1 MKAKSII
8 TAIVLAVLGIARVQA
23 QDVAVKTDLLKD
35 VVLTPT
41 IGVEFGLAPKWTFE
55 VSGSLNAWP
64 VNDHYWKQWMVMPE
78 ARYWFCQ
85 RFAGHFVG
93 AHVLGGQYNFGNLH
107 NNIKF
112 LGTDFSKLTDERHQ
126 GWMVGAGIAYGY
138 DWILSRHWNLEAE
151 IGFGWVYTRY
161 DVYPWSTRHLRLQN
175 PLAQATQLRR
185 SHQGCHQLSLHL
197 LRQHYIADQYETT

>member
-93 AHVLGGQYNFGNLH
+93 VHVLGGQYNFGNLH

-161 DVYPWSTRHLRLQN
+161 DVYPCATCGSKTRSRKPHNYVGPTKAAINLVY
-175 PLAQATQLRR
+175 TF
-185 SHQGCHQLSLHL
+185 
-197 LRQHYIADQYETT
+197 

>member
-161 DVYPWSTRHLRLQN
+161 DVYPC
-175 PLAQATQLRR
+175 ATC
-185 SHQGCHQLSLHL
+185 G
-197 LRQHYIADQYETT
+197 

>member
-8 TAIVLAVLGIARVQA
+8 TAIVLAVLGIARVHA

-161 DVYPWSTRHLRLQN
+161 DVYPCATCGSKTRSRKPHNYVGPTKAAINLVY
-175 PLAQATQLRR
+175 TF
-185 SHQGCHQLSLHL
+185 
-197 LRQHYIADQYETT
+197 

>member
-85 RFAGHFVG
+85 RFAGHLVG

-161 DVYPWSTRHLRLQN
+161 DVYPCATCGSKTRSRKPHNYVGPTKAAINLVY
-175 PLAQATQLRR
+175 TF
-185 SHQGCHQLSLHL
+185 
-197 LRQHYIADQYETT
+197 

>member
-161 DVYPWSTRHLRLQN
+161 DVYPCATCGSKTRSRKPHNYVGPTKAAINLV
-175 PLAQATQLRR
+175 
-185 SHQGCHQLSLHL
+185 
-197 LRQHYIADQYETT
+197 

>member
-161 DVYPWSTRHLRLQN
+161 DVYPCATCGTKTRSRKPHNYVGPTKAAINLVY
-175 PLAQATQLRR
+175 TF
-185 SHQGCHQLSLHL
+185 
-197 LRQHYIADQYETT
+197 

>member
-1 MKAKSII
+1 MKAKSIL
-8 TAIVLAVLGIARVQA
+8 TAIVLAVFGMARVQA

-41 IGVEFGLAPKWTFE
+41 VGVEFGLAPKWTFE

-64 VNDHYWKQWMVMPE
+64 VNNRYWKQWMAMPE

-93 AHVLGGQYNFGNLH
+93 IHALGGQYNFGNLH

-112 LGTDFSKLTDERHQ
+112 LGTDFSHLSDNRYQ
-126 GWMVGAGIAYGY
+126 GWMAGAGIAYGY

-151 IGFGWVYTRY
+151 IGFGWIYTRY
-161 DVYPWSTRHLRLQN
+161 DVYPC
-175 PLAQATQLRR
+175 ATCGNRTHSRR
-185 SHQGCHQLSLHL
+185 PHNYVGPTKAAINLV
-197 LRQHYIADQYETT
+197 YTF

>member
-41 IGVEFGLAPKWTFE
+41 VGVEFGLAPKWTFE

-64 VNDHYWKQWMVMPE
+64 VNDHYWKHWMVMPE

-112 LGTDFSKLTDERHQ
+112 LGTDFSKLSDERHQ

-161 DVYPWSTRHLRLQN
+161 DVYPCATCGTKTRSRKPHNYVGPTKAAINLVY
-175 PLAQATQLRR
+175 TF
-185 SHQGCHQLSLHL
+185 
-197 LRQHYIADQYETT
+197 